1 MMKLQDPKILLIEDK
16 DPDLLQIEKLIQSF
30 DLEAFDNLRLL
41 KSNFVKMVQ
50 TIELLMEKNLKKLS
64 LLVTMSLLT

>member
-64 LLVTMSLLT
+64 LLVTMSLLM